1 MEPLIYYPRFEPPS
15 ENWMKFALLYFE
27 EFKPIVPYEKRR
39 LLSDGFMRII
49 DDTDLV
55 ALLEPEYT
63 DGYSASIRAIDEVEH
78 ILSNTY
84 ERSPQFREINLA
96 RKWRDPDNWTF
107 LLYREKFSENWIH
120 FCEREHIGRRAGD
133 GVMLPEELAFVYMTY
148 LAKEIGFR
156 ENAAI
161 ITDDERFDEFT
172 NFSRAP
178 SIPFQRTRNFA
189 KGIINLLV
197 PGNLADIP
205 IQNIIEFRNRNRNNI
220 RAFNQELD
228 RMQHLIGQGNAE
240 QQFIDQYNRI
250 YSEFSREIIAQGFGI
265 AAIPFVAYVLIH
277 NPATTGSEYIKET
290 LAAIG
295 GLLGGRFVLHKGLKE
310 TETRRY
316 CKKYLTNL
324 RRLS

>member
-15 ENWMKFALLYFE
+15 ENWLKFALLYFE
-27 EFKPIVPYEKRR
+27 EFRPIVPREKRG
-39 LLSDGFMRII
+39 LLSESFRRIL
-49 DDTDLV
+49 DNTDLV
-55 ALLEPEYT
+55 NLLDPEYR
-63 DGYSASIRAIDEVEH
+63 DGYSASIRAINETEH
-78 ILSNTY
+78 ILKNTY

-107 LLYREKFSENWIH
+107 LLYREKFSEDWIH
-120 FCEREHIGRRAGD
+120 FCEREHIGRRSGD

-178 SIPFQRTRNFA
+178 SILFQRTRNFA

-197 PGNLADIP
+197 PGNLAGIP
-205 IQNIIEFRNRNRNNI
+205 MQNIIEFRNRNRDNI

-228 RMQHLIGQGNAE
+228 RMQLLIGQGNAE
-240 QQFIDQYNRI
+240 QQFIDQYNHTH
-250 YSEFSREIIAQGFGI
+250 SDFSREIIAQGFGI
-265 AAIPFVAYVLIH
+265 AAIPFVMYVLIH
-277 NPATTGSEYIKET
+277 NPSTTAPEYIKEI
-290 LAAIG
+290 LGAIG
-295 GLLGGRFVLHKGLKE
+295 GILGGRYVYHKGLKE
-310 TETRRY
+310 TESRRY

-324 RRLS
+324 TRLN